1 MAGRKIRYKIRFEDG
16 TIRTVVAQS
25 YKGAKEVFI
34 CRYQPPIGS
43 RIEVWPDKSDAA
55 EYGIEV
61 EVKRM
66 KIGKAEAPS
75 KKLLSQTRR

>member
-1 MAGRKIRYKIRFEDG
+1 MRFEDG

-25 YKGAKEVFI
+25 YQGAKEVFI

-43 RIEVWPDKSDAA
+43 HIEVWPDKIDAA

-61 EVKRM
+61 TVKRM
-66 KIGKAEAPS
+66 KIGKVKAPS
-75 KKLLSQTRR
+75 KKLLSQTQR